1 MSHEKHSIAQRD
13 RFEGSALSDWARTAF
28 RVQHRLDAGLGERLG
43 HKLSNV
49 GFPRSVVL
57 EIVGLRGESIVVV
70 VHFMFATATDSNLL
84 GLPVSGEEDD
94 GFRLVLGLEVENR
107 GHTGSQTLDNMFM
120 ARVVE

>member
-84 GLPVSGEEDD
+84 CLPVSSEEED

-107 GHTGSQTLDNMFM
+107 GHAGSQTLDNMFM
-120 ARVVE
+120 FRVVE

>member
-13 RFEGSALSDWARTAF
+13 RFDGSALSDWARTAF

-49 GFPRSVVL
+49 GVSRSVVL
-57 EIVGLRGESIVVV
+57 EIVGFWGESIVVV
-70 VHFMFATATDSNLL
+70 IHFMFATATDSNLL
-84 GLPVSGEEDD
+84 GLPVSGEEED
-94 GFRLVLGLEVENR
+94 GFRLVLGLEVENL
-107 GHTGSQTLDNMFM
+107 GHTSSQTLDNMFM